1 MTAVHPFVR
10 GYLRYNSLEA
20 SLSALGMALPVMMIL
35 TLAGTTVDPASH
47 PNKVL
52 VVIRSTVVAMA
63 WLTTGAAVL
72 FMMFHRFSE
81 VRERTRHFGIL
92 RMLGGSFS
100 FILTIL
106 LQETLLVAVPGTI
119 AGILLAYLNGMLIS
133 AALGGLF
140 VLHTP
145 YIFWLP
151 AGMISAAIFFV
162 AGYSAAW
169 MAIRLDVLDALGY
182 ED

>member
-1 MTAVHPFVR
+1 
-10 GYLRYNSLEA
+10 
-20 SLSALGMALPVMMIL
+20 
-35 TLAGTTVDPASH
+35 
-47 PNKVL
+47 
-52 VVIRSTVVAMA
+52 MA

-72 FMMFHRFSE
+72 FMMFNRFSE
-81 VRERTRHFGIL
+81 VRERTRQFGIL

-100 FILTIL
+100 LILILL
-106 LQETLLVAVPGTI
+106 LQETFLAAVPGTI

-145 YIFWLP
+145 YDFWLP
-151 AGMISAAIFFV
+151 AGMIAAGIFFV
-162 AGYSAAW
+162 AGYFAAW
-169 MAIRLDVLDALGY
+169 MAIRLDVLDALAY